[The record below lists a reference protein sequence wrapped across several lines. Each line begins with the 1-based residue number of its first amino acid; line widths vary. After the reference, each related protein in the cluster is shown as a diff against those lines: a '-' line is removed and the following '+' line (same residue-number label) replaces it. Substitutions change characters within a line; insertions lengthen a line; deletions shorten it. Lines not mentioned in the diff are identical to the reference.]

1 MKKFFQALTFLTVL
15 PGPRYTSD
23 TDQPFDAAEWG
34 RSAVWYPAVGLIIG
48 IFLTLLAAGV
58 TRVFPN
64 TVAPVLV
71 VIGWAW
77 ITGGLHLDGL
87 ADCCDG
93 LFASVSKERRLEI
106 MRDPR
111 MGAFGGI
118 GLVLML
124 LLKTAAIASTQV
136 KIAYVNSI
144 DLSFAL
150 LYAPVVA
157 RFALLLV
164 AKRRSARPGGM
175 GDAFARGIS
184 PLAFIAGAMLLIAVM
199 FLDPNPLRAAGALAA
214 ALAATAMVILFAR
227 SRLGGMTGD
236 VLGLSVEISE
246 VAVLLVY
253 ASRFGAR

>member
-15 PGPRYTSD
+15 PGPRYTSES
-23 TDQPFDAAEWG
+23 DQPFDAAEWG

-48 IFLTLLAAGV
+48 IFLTLLAAGA
-58 TRVFPN
+58 TRIFSN
-64 TVAPVLV
+64 SVAPVLV

-93 LFASVSKERRLEI
+93 MFASVSKERRLEI

-118 GLVLML
+118 GLVLIL
-124 LLKTAAIASTQV
+124 LLKTAAIASTQG
-136 KIAYVNSI
+136 KLAYVNSI
-144 DLSFAL
+144 DLS
-150 LYAPVVA
+150 
-157 RFALLLV
+157 FALLLV

-175 GDAFARGIS
+175 GDAFARGIG
-184 PLAFIAGAMLLIAVM
+184 PFAFVAGALLLIALM
-199 FLDPNPLRAAGALAA
+199 FLDSNPFRAAGALAA
-214 ALAATAMVILFAR
+214 ALAATVIVILFAR

-236 VLGLSVEISE
+236 VLGLTVEISE

-253 ASRFGAR
+253 ASRFGVR